1 MASRKILN
9 MSPIQFLKSFLFQT
23 IFSAVVLAMIL
34 ISAEI
39 FVPGSVLPF
48 VDLVDL
54 LPVVLSVVFVG
65 VMIGRAEG

>member
-1 MASRKILN
+1 MN
-9 MSPIQFLKSFLFQT
+9 MSPIRFLKSFLFHT
-23 IFSAVVLAMIL
+23 IFSAVVLALIL

-54 LPVVLSVVFVG
+54 LPVVLGVVFVG
-65 VMIGRAEG
+65 VMVGRKDG